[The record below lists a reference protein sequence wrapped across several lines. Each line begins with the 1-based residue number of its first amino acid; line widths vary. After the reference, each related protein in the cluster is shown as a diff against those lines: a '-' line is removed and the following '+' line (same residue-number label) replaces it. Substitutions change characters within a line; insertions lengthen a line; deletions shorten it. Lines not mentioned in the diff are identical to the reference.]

1 MTSKIC
7 GDIRSN
13 PHSAVPSISSILT
26 FLFTTKNTVSIQNL
40 QGSRDKH
47 NIQALRHCFSPWKS
61 RKVWATKE
69 LWLCWD
75 GSESSW
81 RMWLHFQIEMAPES
95 VKLSSSLDA
104 LEVDSE
110 KLWKLCLF
118 VLIWMT
124 PRIFR
129 NTWYVLVRIL
139 TGNYCRMSHGVYVL
153 FCFLFCFFFLCPTH
167 LSFCLVG
174 LPGTKYMQPLRYW
187 KLFLGAEIRVITGR
201 NCDQS
206 SPYLSDLQNVSKA
219 RTLKQ
224 RGGART
230 CTRYGRSGP
239 RMRPW
244 ERSVL
249 LWYTWWRSA
258 CT

>member
-1 MTSKIC
+1 MTIKSQAANISIFFFCMTSKIC

-153 FCFLFCFFFLCPTH
+153 FCFLFFFSLSNSPEFLSGWSSRNKIHAAFTILEAFSWGRDSSDHWEKLWPI
-167 LSFCLVG
+167 
-174 LPGTKYMQPLRYW
+174 LPLPLRLA
-187 KLFLGAEIRVITGR
+187 KCQQG
-201 NCDQS
+201 
-206 SPYLSDLQNVSKA
+206 
-219 RTLKQ
+219 
-224 RGGART
+224 
-230 CTRYGRSGP
+230 
-239 RMRPW
+239 
-244 ERSVL
+244 
-249 LWYTWWRSA
+249 
-258 CT
+258 